1 MVELILPRAIYNEIV
16 THARE
21 GAPEEVCGILS
32 GKGNVATALYR
43 ARNVAPSRLIDYT
56 VDDQTLLR
64 QFEFEERGEA
74 MVAIYH
80 SHPESPAFP
89 SATDARQAFYPDA
102 VHIICSLMRP
112 DRPFLRAYRLV
123 QAPPRSLERKQ
134 IPPDA
139 VPLRN
144 NLAFLFRYE
153 GDRHSG
159 RCDLYDLSRGHS
171 AEWIACDMRE
181 VAILVA

>member
-1 MVELILPRAIYNEIV
+1 MAELILPRIIYDEIIA
-16 THARE
+16 HARE

-43 ARNVAPSRLIDYT
+43 ARNIAPSRMIDYT

-64 QFEFEERGEA
+64 QFEFEKRGET

-102 VHIICSLMRP
+102 VYIICSLMQP
-112 DRPFLRAYRLV
+112 DRPVLRAYHLV
-123 QAPPRSLERKQ
+123 QAPPRSLAREQ
-134 IPPDA
+134 ISPA
-139 VPLRN
+139 AIPLRGN
-144 NLAFLFRYE
+144 PTFLFYYE
-153 GDRHSG
+153 GDPYSG
-159 RCDLYDLSRGHS
+159 RYDLYDLSREHS
-171 AEWIACDMRE
+171 VEWTACDVRE
-181 VAILVA
+181 VAILIA